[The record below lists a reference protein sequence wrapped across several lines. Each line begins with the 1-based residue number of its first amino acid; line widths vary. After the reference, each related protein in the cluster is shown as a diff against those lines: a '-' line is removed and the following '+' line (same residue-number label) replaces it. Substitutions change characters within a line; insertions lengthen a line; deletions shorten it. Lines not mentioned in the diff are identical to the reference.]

1 VARSKARKRVGHE
14 GAKEATAPGAPAER
28 EVITP
33 DWAHL
38 EKNEPSRCLPA
49 GEDQTDSSA
58 PADNDPSTAI
68 APTRRVKGPAIDR
81 HR

>member
-1 VARSKARKRVGHE
+1 VAKSKARKHVDHE

-28 EVITP
+28 AVITP

-38 EKNEPSRCLPA
+38 EKNEPSQCVPGDEKA
-49 GEDQTDSSA
+49 TDSSA
-58 PADNDPSTAI
+58 RDPSRAI
-68 APTRRVKGPAIDR
+68 GPTRRVKGPAIDR

>member
-1 VARSKARKRVGHE
+1 MAKSKARKHVDHE

-28 EVITP
+28 AVITP

-38 EKNEPSRCLPA
+38 DRNEPSQCVPGDETKSDSPA
-49 GEDQTDSSA
+49 
-58 PADNDPSTAI
+58 PDPSGTTE
-68 APTRRVKGPAIDR
+68 PSSRVKGPAIDR